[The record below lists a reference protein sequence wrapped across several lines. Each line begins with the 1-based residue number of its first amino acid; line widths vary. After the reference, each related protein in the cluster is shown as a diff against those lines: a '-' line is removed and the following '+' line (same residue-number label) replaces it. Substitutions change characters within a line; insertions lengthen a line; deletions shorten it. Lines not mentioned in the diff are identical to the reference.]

1 MKDMKKIY
9 KHLALVLCALIVA
22 LGLQAQERVYVS
34 TDKECY
40 LAGENMWLSVY
51 CMDGTTGGYSKLSK
65 VAYLEFHN
73 LEGVAS
79 TIKVPLKDGRG
90 CGRLQIPLGFA
101 TGNYSIVA
109 YTSKYGGNSIG
120 EFNGKVVSVFNTLSG
135 IRVKDGVEVVGAEE
149 SLRGDGKVKE
159 RSNWLSLDV
168 HTGDAQNGTVPVEV
182 KNLSGKS
189 ASVSVSVY
197 HLDDIVGIIGEYG
210 YDKSTLLARKGDF
223 EVTDNVDYAGEVIKV
238 RIAGKDVKEKGVY
251 MSAVGNTDDIYIN
264 TTNGKGEAVYYTSN
278 IYGTRDLVFEVEGD
292 TSHTYNVEILQP
304 EAVHRSVPVPVLKI
318 SSRMRDALEQ
328 RGMDMQIAKRFE
340 ADTIYTLMP
349 MRENSF
355 IGNVQPRRYR
365 LDDYTRF
372 PVMEEVIREY
382 VKDLRVRKEG
392 NETVMRLLW
401 GTKAKALVL
410 LDGVPVTD
418 HYAVVGIDPHLVKE
432 IVLYSRRYV
441 LNNRIY
447 DGVVMFNTYKGD
459 MAGVKLAG
467 NVSIV
472 SHRGVQYPLA
482 FTGDRLPQMENYP
495 NFNNTIYWNPV
506 VELSPEGT
514 FSFNCIKPQYKGKF
528 KLVIEGIDSNGEAV
542 YTSTV
547 FSID

>member
-51 CMDGTTGGYSKLSK
+51 CMDGTTGEYSQLSK

-278 IYGTRDLVFEVEGD
+278 IYGTRDLVF
-292 TSHTYNVEILQP
+292 
-304 EAVHRSVPVPVLKI
+304 
-318 SSRMRDALEQ
+318 
-328 RGMDMQIAKRFE
+328 
-340 ADTIYTLMP
+340 
-349 MRENSF
+349 
-355 IGNVQPRRYR
+355 
-365 LDDYTRF
+365 
-372 PVMEEVIREY
+372 
-382 VKDLRVRKEG
+382 
-392 NETVMRLLW
+392 
-401 GTKAKALVL
+401 
-410 LDGVPVTD
+410 
-418 HYAVVGIDPHLVKE
+418 
-432 IVLYSRRYV
+432 
-441 LNNRIY
+441 
-447 DGVVMFNTYKGD
+447 
-459 MAGVKLAG
+459 
-467 NVSIV
+467 
-472 SHRGVQYPLA
+472 
-482 FTGDRLPQMENYP
+482 
-495 NFNNTIYWNPV
+495 
-506 VELSPEGT
+506 
-514 FSFNCIKPQYKGKF
+514 
-528 KLVIEGIDSNGEAV
+528 
-542 YTSTV
+542 
-547 FSID
+547 